1 MFLFSFYAR
10 GMSFV
15 DICYLRK
22 ENIRGGTLHYER
34 QKTHQPF
41 SVALTPQLQ
50 EIISR
55 YDDPAS
61 PWALPCMGRGMIRS
75 AFRNEEMA
83 GRHAARKTIYLLPH
97 GPAILYHTTE
107 ESLAE
112 RGLPPADLQR
122 GPAYVGDRGSG
133 AWASR

>member
-1 MFLFSFYAR
+1 
-10 GMSFV
+10 MSFV

-55 YDDPAS
+55 YDVPPPRGRFPA
-61 PWALPCMGRGMIRS
+61 WG
-75 AFRNEEMA
+75 
-83 GRHAARKTIYLLPH
+83 
-97 GPAILYHTTE
+97 
-107 ESLAE
+107 
-112 RGLPPADLQR
+112 
-122 GPAYVGDRGSG
+122 G
-133 AWASR
+133 A